1 MKGFKLNP
9 QTMKNALKAG
19 AKFMEKNAPAICAG
33 VAIAGLFGSVVA
45 AIKAGPEVKE
55 ALEQAEIKKNEQ
67 ALKERMEDGN
77 DETPI
82 VDLTVKEKLPIYVK
96 YFWKTGVLMLV
107 SAGCMIASVRFG
119 NKQIRTLAVLAAAA
133 ESNLAS
139 FEDAAKVVVGDKKFE
154 QIKGQILDKNLEDN
168 PPKAEFV
175 TETGKGDTLCFEP
188 YFKRYF
194 KMSIENADRIGQD
207 LVIRYHENGELTFD
221 EIYEAYGI
229 LKPLDLESRVKL
241 KLGDDGEN
249 YDILFEN
256 TGYFK
261 DPDGLYTSVM
271 KYQPRSGTTELNGE
285 KTTCYMIAFSK
296 PISRSEF
303 ENKLIER
310 TFH

>member
-33 VAIAGLFGSVVA
+33 VAIAGLFGSVIA

-55 ALEQAEIKKNEQ
+55 ALEAAEIKKNEQ

-82 VDLTVKEKLPIYVK
+82 VDLTVREKLPIYIK

-107 SAGCMIASVRFG
+107 SAGCMVASVRFG

-194 KMSIENADRIGQD
+194 RMSIENADRIGQD
-207 LVIRYHENGELTFD
+207 LVIRYHETGELTFD

-229 LKPLDLESRVKL
+229 SKLTNLENKIRT
-241 KLGDDGEN
+241 KLGDEEN

-261 DPDGLYTSVM
+261 DPDGLYTSEM
-271 KYQPRSGTTELNGE
+271 KYQPRSGMADLNGE

-303 ENKLIER
+303 EHKLVER